1 MVHTLPVP
9 SRIEDTSNNLKV
21 SYNDALKHLKA
32 LVNLIF
38 NYEEL
43 SKKSNL
49 NATIQDLQRSVRL
62 AHDSVKKVDQITS
75 FHTEFFKVQLI
86 LLTRDIALKEN
97 QLRNYTA
104 EQDRLMVERTRWQD
118 QIQDIRQEQSAL
130 DTKISTGLDDR
141 QTYSETQQLLQSAE
155 NKLRNVFARNM
166 AVQRSVVNTKKN
178 ISTVQSKL
186 NQSRVTYIL
195 LRDLGVQM
203 RNIFNFLTQFSEK
216 LNVIPDQE
224 LLVLLRPLGELTR
237 LLSRRQPFNG

>member
-32 LVNLIF
+32 LVDLIF

-62 AHDSVKKVDQITS
+62 AHDSVKIVDQITS